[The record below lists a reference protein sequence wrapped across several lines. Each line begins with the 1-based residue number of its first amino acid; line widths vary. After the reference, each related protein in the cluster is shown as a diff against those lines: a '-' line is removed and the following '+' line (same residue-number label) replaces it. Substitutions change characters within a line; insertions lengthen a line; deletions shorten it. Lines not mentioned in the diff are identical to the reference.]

1 MTDNWSIVESQFDVS
16 TAKGQEGLLTLG
28 SGTLHVRGSLE
39 EHLHD
44 APQNVTYLRKPANVT
59 AERFP
64 DMKVK
69 WGTFVPGIYGQHP
82 LMGKEM
88 ANLPSFISLVPSVAG
103 EKLDMETSRIS
114 GYERRLDLRTAT
126 LTRRLCWH
134 TAAGVNIDIV
144 FERFI
149 SAAQPH
155 LSLQRLHL
163 TADRDTALDLRG
175 GIDTDVRTSG
185 YDHFAGVALTNPR
198 ADRIHCAV
206 TLDSGDSVQMLT
218 WLSAPSANWHY
229 NATARAADLST
240 TLHLSAGQPLTVEKR
255 TTVTTSFDRE
265 SLALETLLSDTTAYN
280 VLHSDHAAVW
290 AQRWQQSDVVIEG
303 DDDMQQQL
311 RVGLYHLLRSHP
323 QDSRVAIDPKAYA
336 GDAYRGL
343 YFWDTEMYMM
353 PFFLYT
359 QPDAAR
365 SLLDF
370 RLGTLEGAKANAA
383 SFGYPGAKY
392 PWEGDAQGDDHCP
405 AWQYKDHEVHVTADV
420 VYGIAHY
427 ARATGDMAYLTKH
440 ARDVL
445 RETARFWAARVDW
458 RTGDDYPSLLGVM
471 GPDEYAPITDN
482 NAYTNR
488 LVSLALQCA
497 AQVEP
502 DSEQRDLYN
511 RIAQGLPIYRMG
523 DIVLQHEQF
532 DRMAEFDFDAFWHDR
547 TRPIAAQVSQERL
560 YRSKAMKQA
569 DVLLL
574 MMLFPDEFT
583 DAEVRAA
590 WDYYLPHTTHDSS
603 LSPGVHAVVAAR
615 LGMVEQALA
624 FWRQS
629 LRIDTGNGAA
639 EGIHIAAHGINWQ
652 IAVLG
657 FGGLRDAMNA
667 DVLTLSPVLP
677 PGWSRLAFPLVWRG
691 QRLVVDVRPDRV
703 TVENRSAEPLVVHIF
718 RSAWTIAPGE
728 RVVAEPLGAV

>member
-1 MTDNWSIVESQFDVS
+1 MTENWSIVEPRFDVS

-28 SGTLHVRGSLE
+28 SGYLHVRGSLE

-44 APQNVTYLRKPANVT
+44 APQHVTYLRKPANVT

-126 LTRRLCWH
+126 LTRRLRWH
-134 TAAGVNIDIV
+134 TAAGVDIDVV

-163 TADRDTALDLRG
+163 TAHADTALDLTG

-185 YDHFAGVALTNPR
+185 YDHFVDVTLTNLR
-198 ADRIHCAV
+198 ADQIQCAV

-218 WLSAPSANWHY
+218 WLSAPTSRWYYDASH
-229 NATARAADLST
+229 RAAHLST
-240 TLHLSAGQPLTVEKR
+240 TLQLVAGQTLTVEKR
-255 TTVTTSFDRE
+255 TAVTTSFDRE
-265 SLALETLLSDTTAYN
+265 PLALESLLLESDPYN
-280 VLHSDHAAVW
+280 AVHADHVAIW
-290 AQRWQQSDVVIEG
+290 AQRWQQADVIIEG
-303 DDDMQQQL
+303 DDEAQQQL
-311 RVGLYHLLRSHP
+311 RVGLYHLLRAHP
-323 QDSRVAIDPKAYA
+323 QDPRVAIDPKAYA

-370 RLGTLEGAKANAA
+370 RLNTLEGAKANAA

-392 PWEGDAQGDDHCP
+392 PWEGDARGDDHCP

-427 ARATGDMAYLTKH
+427 ARATGDMAYLTEQ

-445 RETARFWAARVDW
+445 RETARFWVARVDW
-458 RTGDDYPSLLGVM
+458 RSGDGYASLLGVM

-488 LVSLALQCA
+488 LVSLALQYS

-502 DSEQRDLYN
+502 DAEQRDLYN
-511 RIAQGLPIYRMG
+511 RIAQSLPIFRMG
-523 DIVLQHEQF
+523 DVVLQHEQF

-547 TRPIAAQVSQERL
+547 SRPIAAQVSQERL

-574 MMLFPDEFT
+574 MMLFPDEFSE
-583 DAEVRAA
+583 AEVRAA

-615 LGMVEQALA
+615 LGMLEQSLA

-629 LRIDTGNGAA
+629 LSIDTGNGAA

-652 IAVLG
+652 IAVMG

-667 DVLTLSPVLP
+667 DFLTLSPVLP
-677 PGWSRLAFPLVWRG
+677 PGWSRLAFPLVWHG
-691 QRLVVDVRPDRV
+691 QSLMVDVRPDSV
-703 TVENRSAEPLVVHIF
+703 TVENRSTEPLAVHIY
-718 RSAWTIAPGE
+718 ATDWTIAPGE
-728 RVVAEPLGAV
+728 RVVVEPLRAI